1 MLATSVIERSALMG
15 CDREITP
22 CCGSSGVTI
31 VAPGAS
37 ARVGFGGRLIQAA
50 VGSVSG
56 RGGAAVVDVGRREI
70 AEAAV
75 MVRVVVPREQI
86 AADAAR
92 VFERAE
98 PVRKLG
104 AVLQGPELRFRER
117 IVVAHA
123 RPRMTGVDAQVR
135 EEQRD
140 ELAPH
145 GRAAVGM
152 DRELLRGDAL
162 FQAGRRNQAFRQ
174 VRILV
179 AGDHP
184 AHDVAAEEVEDH
196 IERVV
201 EVRDRGRTRPST
213 GLKNG
218 RLHGGGVSGER
229 YQSHPVCH
237 LPLLR
242 VAEKRRRDAYAGL
255 PGCRPVVGWHGITD
269 PLRRGSGGQHLA
281 LALRRA
287 RPGTSLHLIVD
298 STGLSIVGEG
308 AWAAATH
315 GGRGR
320 RGWRKLHLGVDGSR
334 VIVACA
340 LTEPTADDA
349 IPGISLVDEVDGH
362 LTRVTADP
370 ASDTLAFYG
379 AAGAR
384 GARVVVPPTKT
395 ASLSRRGA
403 RSGARDR
410 TIRRVKAL
418 GRRRWK
424 KASGSHQHARVE
436 NAFFRYKSI
445 VGDLNRTGFLGDR
458 IR

>member
-1 MLATSVIERSALMG
+1 MLATSGIERSALMG

-37 ARVGFGGRLIQAA
+37 SRVGFGGRLIQAA

-56 RGGAAVVDVGRREI
+56 RGGPWTNRSGWAAYAARRVRCRDGEDRGGAAVVDVGRREI
-70 AEAAV
+70 TEAAV

-104 AVLQGPELRFRER
+104 AVLQGPELRCRER

-152 DRELLRGDAL
+152 DRELLRGAAL

-201 EVRDRGRTRPST
+201 EVRERALELGDVPGPELDSGPS
-213 GLKNG
+213 
-218 RLHGGGVSGER
+218 
-229 YQSHPVCH
+229 P
-237 LPLLR
+237 
-242 VAEKRRRDAYAGL
+242 
-255 PGCRPVVGWHGITD
+255 
-269 PLRRGSGGQHLA
+269 
-281 LALRRA
+281 RA
-287 RPGTSLHLIVD
+287 RVWYTPG
-298 STGLSIVGEG
+298 
-308 AWAAATH
+308 
-315 GGRGR
+315 
-320 RGWRKLHLGVDGSR
+320 
-334 VIVACA
+334 
-340 LTEPTADDA
+340 
-349 IPGISLVDEVDGH
+349 
-362 LTRVTADP
+362 
-370 ASDTLAFYG
+370 
-379 AAGAR
+379 AG
-384 GARVVVPPTKT
+384 P
-395 ASLSRRGA
+395 
-403 RSGARDR
+403 
-410 TIRRVKAL
+410 
-418 GRRRWK
+418 GRRRSRTSW
-424 KASGSHQHARVE
+424 ASAST
-436 NAFFRYKSI
+436 RYI
-445 VGDLNRTGFLGDR
+445 VRTDPR
-458 IR
+458 

>member
-1 MLATSVIERSALMG
+1 MLRVVRGDDRRSWGILAGRFRRPIDPGGCWER
-15 CDREITP
+15 
-22 CCGSSGVTI
+22 
-31 VAPGAS
+31 
-37 ARVGFGGRLIQAA
+37 FGPWWPLDEPLGM
-50 VGSVSG
+50 GSVRG
-56 RGGAAVVDVGRREI
+56 QTGAVPDGEDRGGAAVVDVGRREI

-201 EVRDRGRTRPST
+201 EVRDRAWARRSRTSWASAST
-213 GLKNG
+213 
-218 RLHGGGVSGER
+218 R
-229 YQSHPVCH
+229 YIV
-237 LPLLR
+237 R
-242 VAEKRRRDAYAGL
+242 
-255 PGCRPVVGWHGITD
+255 TD
-269 PLRRGSGGQHLA
+269 PR
-281 LALRRA
+281 
-287 RPGTSLHLIVD
+287 
-298 STGLSIVGEG
+298 
-308 AWAAATH
+308 
-315 GGRGR
+315 
-320 RGWRKLHLGVDGSR
+320 
-334 VIVACA
+334 
-340 LTEPTADDA
+340 
-349 IPGISLVDEVDGH
+349 
-362 LTRVTADP
+362 
-370 ASDTLAFYG
+370 
-379 AAGAR
+379 
-384 GARVVVPPTKT
+384 
-395 ASLSRRGA
+395 
-403 RSGARDR
+403 
-410 TIRRVKAL
+410 
-418 GRRRWK
+418 
-424 KASGSHQHARVE
+424 
-436 NAFFRYKSI
+436 
-445 VGDLNRTGFLGDR
+445 
-458 IR
+458 